1 MAAGLV
7 PARKTGARP
16 VMRNASPLDRSAL
29 RMDLATLIGLASG
42 TAVVLGAIFLGGHF
56 MTFVNL
62 PSVMIVVGGAI
73 AVTILRFTLADVLT
87 ALKVGTSTAL
97 AHSQVSPMQLIDE
110 IAQLARTAR
119 KNGIIGLDG
128 VEIGDDF
135 LKKGVQLCVDGLSFD
150 FIKDALTRDRD
161 LYIERLEEGEKV
173 FRAIGDAAPAFGMI
187 GTLVGLVQMLSTMED
202 PQTIG
207 PSMAIALLTTLYG
220 ALIANLVALPI
231 ADKLASKVQAEYLIR
246 TLVIEGTLH
255 IQNKTNPDVIVEFLG
270 AYLPDR
276 ERSGALAQAA

>member
-1 MAAGLV
+1 
-7 PARKTGARP
+7 
-16 VMRNASPLDRSAL
+16 
-29 RMDLATLIGLASG
+29 MDLATLIGLASG